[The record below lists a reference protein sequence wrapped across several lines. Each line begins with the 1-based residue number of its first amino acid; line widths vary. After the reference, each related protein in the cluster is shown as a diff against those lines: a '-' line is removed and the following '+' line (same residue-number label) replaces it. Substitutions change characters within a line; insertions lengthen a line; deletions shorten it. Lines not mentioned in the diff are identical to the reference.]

1 MRYLRNER
9 GVSLVIV
16 LVISAISLAIMSSL
30 LYMLMAGTRISGMQ
44 KRFATALEA
53 GRAGVD
59 VTEDFINS
67 RAKNEL
73 TNIAFV
79 NALSATCGD
88 DKIKFDTTSWDPACD
103 STLIVNSAVHDF
115 RFDMGTPPYQYRT
128 YAKIANTV
136 EGNSGSSTAVTGLV
150 RTGVVGSNAGE
161 VQVVSIPYLYTIEML
176 TENTTQDAERA
187 RLSLLYQY

>member
-1 MRYLRNER
+1 
-9 GVSLVIV
+9 VIV

-44 KRFATALEA
+44 KRFTTALEA

-59 VTEDFINS
+59 VTEDFIGS
-67 RAKNEL
+67 RASSEL

-79 NALSATCGD
+79 NSMGACGD
-88 DKIKFDTTSWDPACD
+88 DKLNLDTTAWDAACS
-103 STLIVNSAVHDF
+103 STLVVNSAVNDF
-115 RFDMGTPPYQYRT
+115 QFDMGTAPYQYRT
-128 YAKIANTV
+128 YAKIVNTV
-136 EGNSGSSTAVTGLV
+136 EGNSGASSGAMGVV
-150 RTGVVGSNAGE
+150 KTGVVGSNAGE

-176 TENTTQDAERA
+176 TENTSQDAERA